1 MTGAAL
7 GDTSTGSIQSPA
19 EQEKAGEGEGFACKG
34 KILSVCACVSRRFPT
49 AQIILRVYA
58 ANLGVVAHR

>member
-34 KILSVCACVSRRFPT
+34 KILSVCACVS
-49 AQIILRVYA
+49 
-58 ANLGVVAHR
+58 

>member
-7 GDTSTGSIQSPA
+7 GDTSTGSTQSPA
-19 EQEKAGEGEGFACKG
+19 EQGKAGEGEGFAYKG
-34 KILSVCACVSRRFPT
+34 KALSVRYACVSRRLPT

-58 ANLGVVAHR
+58 ANVG